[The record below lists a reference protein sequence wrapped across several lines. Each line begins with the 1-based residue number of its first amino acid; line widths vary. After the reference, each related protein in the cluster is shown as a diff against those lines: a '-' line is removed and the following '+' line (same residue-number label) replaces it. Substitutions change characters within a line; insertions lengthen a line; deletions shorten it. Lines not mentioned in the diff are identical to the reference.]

1 LLETIGLL
9 GNILVLLTAIL
20 ILDRASDLV
29 INNAVKIA
37 DLTGFGKTT
46 IGFILAAMGTTLPE
60 LSVSIFAAITGESVA
75 VAIGNVLGSCI
86 VNICL
91 ILGVAFVL
99 TAVRNPNCLQVAPML
114 AREETGTLYFGLF
127 AASAIPLALI
137 YIGEASRIIGVIL
150 VAIFVYH
157 TYLLSK
163 TRRMKEE
170 GGLGA
175 EYERLNFYVLVA
187 FISAIIV
194 VTSAY
199 FIVNSAVYIARAVGI
214 PEVVIGSTIVAFGT
228 SLPEFANSVKSS
240 QKGHLDL
247 ALGNIVGSNFIN
259 TTLILGASLIG
270 SPLIIH
276 MRAFTNVV
284 LFSLITSLLLWY
296 FLSSERTGWREGFI
310 LLFLYAVFLFVSYG
324 GYRT

>member
-46 IGFILAAMGTTLPE
+46 IGFILVAMGTTLPE

-163 TRRMKEE
+163 TRRIKEE

-214 PEVVIGSTIVAFGT
+214 PEVVIGRN
-228 SLPEFANSVKSS
+228 L
-240 QKGHLDL
+240 
-247 ALGNIVGSNFIN
+247 
-259 TTLILGASLIG
+259 LIA
-270 SPLIIH
+270 
-276 MRAFTNVV
+276 
-284 LFSLITSLLLWY
+284 
-296 FLSSERTGWREGFI
+296 
-310 LLFLYAVFLFVSYG
+310 
-324 GYRT
+324 